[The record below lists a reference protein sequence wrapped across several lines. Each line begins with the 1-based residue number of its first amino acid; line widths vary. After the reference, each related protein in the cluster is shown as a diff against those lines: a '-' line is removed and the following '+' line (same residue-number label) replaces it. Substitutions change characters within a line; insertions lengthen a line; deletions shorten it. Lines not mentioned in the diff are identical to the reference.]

1 MEPSILTVLSQL
13 SYLNV
18 GILCLVVGLYGY
30 GLYGMIVITRI
41 LHEIQRNTRRP
52 EQGGRA

>member
-18 GILCLVVGLYGY
+18 GILFLVIGLYGY
-30 GLYGMIVITRI
+30 GFYAMIVITRI
-41 LHEIQRNTRRP
+41 LHEIQRTPRR
-52 EQGGRA
+52 

>member
-1 MEPSILTVLSQL
+1 MSDPLLTVLSEL

-18 GILCLVVGLYGY
+18 GILLLVIGLYGY

-41 LHEIQRNTRRP
+41 LHEIQRNTRHP
-52 EQGGRA
+52 ERD

>member
-1 MEPSILTVLSQL
+1 MEPAILTVFSQL

-18 GILCLVVGLYGY
+18 GILFLVIGLYGY

-52 EQGGRA
+52 AQDDR